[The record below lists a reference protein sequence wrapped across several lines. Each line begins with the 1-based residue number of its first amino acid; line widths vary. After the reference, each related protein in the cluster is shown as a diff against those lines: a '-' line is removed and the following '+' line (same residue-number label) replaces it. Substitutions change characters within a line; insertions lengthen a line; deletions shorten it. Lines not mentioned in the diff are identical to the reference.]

1 MTLASDAQWREV
13 AALVAHMAR
22 TGEGTEACYAA
33 GALPLPVHF
42 YSPVPDLADL
52 DRRKVWTRRS
62 PLHGIDMRLEGQK
75 ALLREMAR
83 AFARECVWEEHPGPD
98 PTRFHWRNPSF
109 SFQCASQLLYFI
121 RHFQP
126 RRVIEVGSGMSSRV
140 IAQAL
145 QANQAATGRPC
156 DYQIVDPF
164 PNLQPEDFPGL
175 SKLHRLRVEELDP
188 AFFGDLGE
196 NDLLFIDSGH
206 TVRIGGDVNFLFLDV
221 LPILAPGVL
230 VHVHDISLPNEY
242 DRAYYANPSF
252 RMLWTEAYL
261 LQAFLM
267 FNGAWE
273 VLASVPYLLGEAPE
287 VLAEVFPHNPSELV
301 SGSFWMRPKPA

>member
-1 MTLASDAQWREV
+1 MGLESDSRWQHMAI
-13 AALVAHMAR
+13 LVAHMAR
-22 TGEGTEACYAA
+22 TGEGTDLCYEA

-52 DRRKVWTRRS
+52 DRREVWTRRS
-62 PLHGIDMRLEGQK
+62 PLRGIDMRLEGQK
-75 ALLREMAR
+75 ALLREMAG
-83 AFARECVWEEHPGPD
+83 AFARECTWEEHPGPD
-98 PTRFHWRNPSF
+98 PTRFHWRNGSF

-126 RRVIEVGSGMSSRV
+126 RRVIEIGSGMSSRV

-145 QANQAATGRPC
+145 RANEAATGRRC

-164 PNLQPEDFPGL
+164 PAFEPEALPPL
-175 SKLHRLRVEELDP
+175 SRLHRQRVEELDP
-188 AFFGDLGE
+188 SFFEGLGE

-230 VHVHDISLPNEY
+230 VHVHDIGLPFEY
-242 DRAYYANPSF
+242 PRVYYTNPAF

-273 VLASVPYLLGEAPE
+273 VLASVAYLTAQAPE
-287 VLAEVFPHNPSELV
+287 VLDEVFPGNPSDV
-301 SGSFWMRPKPA
+301 GSGSFWMRRKPA